1 MCLSQRA
8 RHVGNVLVHLSR
20 GDDIEL
26 AVGEGQ
32 VGRVARPERDVIGCL
47 PPPATEIMASLGSMP
62 VTEPEAPTADAIS
75 QARKPGPEPMS
86 RTRSPG
92 CSDSAP
98 TTMRR
103 CSTTSGVV

>member
-8 RHVGNVLVHLSR
+8 RHVGDVFVHLRR
-20 GDDIEL
+20 GDDVER

-32 VGRVARPERDVIGCL
+32 VGGVAWPECDVRGCL
-47 PPPATEIMASLGSMP
+47 PSRASDSMCSLGSMP
-62 VTEPEAPTADAIS
+62 ATEPDAPTAGAIS

-92 CSDSAP
+92 WSDSAP
-98 TTMRR
+98 TMVRR
-103 CSTTSGVV
+103 CSTMSGVV